1 MHLASSG
8 ACVRW
13 AGTKPASRELHG
25 FHSPHIS
32 LIPILRELATRIWEE
47 LRGLEKLE
55 RIRGKTWPTQIAS
68 ARPLAASAT
77 MPFGPSGSGTVE
89 SFCSRF
95 SEDSHSPLGGLNSNF
110 TFSDAIQWIWGMMGT
125 PGLDHFDLT
134 RKFAMLTGIEP
145 SDEPVTHWMRQ
156 LEAGQAEAARPLWEH
171 FCQKLMDLANHK
183 LSPQLRRTY
192 DEDDVA
198 VSAFHSLCRVIADRR
213 ASDLNDRVNLWRLLV
228 TIAERKIARRLRD
241 ESRAKRNLWRTVG
254 ESCFVKLDRSGSV
267 FDQLPSLEPTP
278 EFAAEFADLCGSL
291 LDSLGNDLLCD
302 IARLKLKNY
311 DTDQIAEQLGI
322 SRRTVQRKLLIIQ
335 GRLRTLLPHAIDA
348 VS

>member
-1 MHLASSG
+1 
-8 ACVRW
+8 
-13 AGTKPASRELHG
+13 
-25 FHSPHIS
+25 
-32 LIPILRELATRIWEE
+32 
-47 LRGLEKLE
+47 
-55 RIRGKTWPTQIAS
+55 
-68 ARPLAASAT
+68 
-77 MPFGPSGSGTVE
+77 
-89 SFCSRF
+89 
-95 SEDSHSPLGGLNSNF
+95 
-110 TFSDAIQWIWGMMGT
+110 MMET
-125 PGLDHFDLT
+125 PVLDHFDLT
-134 RKFAMLTGIEP
+134 RKFAMLTGIDP

-228 TIAERKIARRLRD
+228 TIAERKIASRLRD

-254 ESCFVKLDRSGSV
+254 ESCFVKLDGSGSV